1 MPWWHRI
8 ALLGSAA
15 ASLEAPKL
23 HPRAMAGLWEGC
35 CMGVGVSQARRGRRL
50 GVLHAVVLASSS
62 WALVASTEA
71 PRLDPRAK
79 LGLWE
84 SHSTGLGATPA
95 RCRRRAVI
103 RRVVASGSSMAVAAS
118 IKAPRLDPRA
128 RLGLWESRGTGLGVT
143 PARRRCRVVIRRVVP
158 CRHKGGVPRWPPRS
172 LALACGGMPL
182 WHAVAMVA

>member
-23 HPRAMAGLWEGC
+23 HPRAMAGLWAGC

-50 GVLHAVVLASSS
+50 RVRHAVVLASSS
-62 WALVASTEA
+62 WALVASTGA

-84 SHSTGLGATPA
+84 SRS
-95 RCRRRAVI
+95 
-103 RRVVASGSSMAVAAS
+103 
-118 IKAPRLDPRA
+118 
-128 RLGLWESRGTGLGVT
+128 TGLGVT
-143 PARRRCRVVIRRVVP
+143 PAWRRHCAI
-158 CRHKGGVPRWPPRS
+158 
-172 LALACGGMPL
+172 AMP
-182 WHAVAMVA
+182 W

>member
-23 HPRAMAGLWEGC
+23 HPRAMAGLWAGC

-50 GVLHAVVLASSS
+50 GVRHAVMLASSS
-62 WALVASTEA
+62 WALVVSTGA

-84 SHSTGLGATPA
+84 SRSTGLGVTPA
-95 RCRRRAVI
+95 QRHCRAVI
-103 RRVVASGSSMAVAAS
+103 RRVVASGSSLAVA
-118 IKAPRLDPRA
+118 
-128 RLGLWESRGTGLGVT
+128 
-143 PARRRCRVVIRRVVP
+143 
-158 CRHKGGVPRWPPRS
+158 
-172 LALACGGMPL
+172 
-182 WHAVAMVA
+182 